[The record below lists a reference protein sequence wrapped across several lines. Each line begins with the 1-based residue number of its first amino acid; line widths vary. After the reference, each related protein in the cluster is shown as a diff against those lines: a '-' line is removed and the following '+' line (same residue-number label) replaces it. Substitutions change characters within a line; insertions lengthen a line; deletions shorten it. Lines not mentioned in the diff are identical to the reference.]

1 MVWKSP
7 WKSSRSHAVPKGF
20 QRIIVPDAFLTKGS
34 VRTIKACLA
43 PGLHHSLEAR
53 HGNRQL
59 HFSIP
64 DTTFLG
70 INCPDAWVLR
80 PQRCPV
86 KTHWVARREARERR
100 MIPAEQP
107 FQRTGCHQKS
117 QKASVLSLLCLGDW
131 HLSACAQ
138 RSSNSGTVSIPG
150 CMWGTRACKEDPLQ
164 TQMFL
169 FISLLL
175 PWGSCHESKSIWF
188 TVFADSSGKND
199 PLFTDDLAWEGRG
212 LYGAKNS
219 LSSWIFSHQGD
230 KEAEGN
236 LKPAK

>member
-1 MVWKSP
+1 MEKFLKIFLIPCSAKGLPENNSP
-7 WKSSRSHAVPKGF
+7 GCFSDERLSKNHQSLPCTRATS
-20 QRIIVPDAFLTKGS
+20 Q
-34 VRTIKACLA
+34 
-43 PGLHHSLEAR
+43 PGGQ

-64 DTTFLG
+64 DTAFLG

-117 QKASVLSLLCLGDW
+117 QKASVLSLLSLGDW

-138 RSSNSGTVSIPG
+138 RSSTSGTVSIPG
-150 CMWGTRACKEDPLQ
+150 RMWGQGPVRKTLSKHRCSSLSPFPCLGDLAMNQNLFGLQSLLTPLGKMTPF
-164 TQMFL
+164 TQM
-169 FISLLL
+169 
-175 PWGSCHESKSIWF
+175 P
-188 TVFADSSGKND
+188 
-199 PLFTDDLAWEGRG
+199 
-212 LYGAKNS
+212 
-219 LSSWIFSHQGD
+219 
-230 KEAEGN
+230 
-236 LKPAK
+236 